1 MTMKPRTI
9 DIPNPVITAFPYWR
23 SPNLL
28 AIDALTILFDITAMR
43 IVVAAMMVVKSHDLA
58 PVEYA
63 ILIASTS
70 ARPDMRARP

>member
-1 MTMKPRTI
+1 MSHIMI
-9 DIPNPVITAFPYWR
+9 DIPNPVITAFQYSF

-28 AIDALTILFDITAMR
+28 AIEAFTMLFDITAIS
-43 IVVAAMMVVKSHDLA
+43 IVVAAIIVVKSPDLA

-70 ARPDMRARP
+70 ASPETRASQ

>member
-1 MTMKPRTI
+1 
-9 DIPNPVITAFPYWR
+9 
-23 SPNLL
+23 L

-70 ARPDMRARP
+70 ARPDMRASP